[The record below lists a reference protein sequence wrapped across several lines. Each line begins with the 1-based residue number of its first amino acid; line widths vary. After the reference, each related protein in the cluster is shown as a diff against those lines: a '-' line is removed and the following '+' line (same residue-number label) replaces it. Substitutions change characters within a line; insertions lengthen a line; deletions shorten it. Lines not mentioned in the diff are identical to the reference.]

1 MKFLARIVELD
12 KVIGIIC
19 LYLTILSVLVH
30 VFLRLISHP
39 IIGAQELESYLFV
52 FMVYISVGYVTREDG
67 HIRFDTLLLS
77 FPPRVQSVV
86 RRILNGSCAMVFGI
100 TTYSAIVTMLT
111 NAANKTPNL
120 GIPFIVYIL
129 PMIVGF
135 FLMTIEYSI
144 YALSPHV
151 DAKKGIG

>member
-1 MKFLARIVELD
+1 MNFLARILALD
-12 KVIGIIC
+12 KVVGIIC

-30 VFLRLISHP
+30 VFFRLTSHP
-39 IIGAQELESYLFV
+39 IIGAQELEGYLFV

-67 HIRFDTLLLS
+67 HIRFDTLMLS
-77 FPPRVQSVV
+77 FPPRVQSIF
-86 RRILNGSCAMVFGI
+86 RRVLNGGCAMVFGV

-111 NAANKTPNL
+111 NTANKTPNL
-120 GIPFIVYIL
+120 GIPFTVYIL

-135 FLMTIEYSI
+135 LVMTIEYSI
-144 YALSPHV
+144 FALSPNA